1 MESLETEMARFEA
14 TAAPV
19 FAAMNR
25 AGRQLAERVV
35 LEYSFPWSLDE
46 VEFMVECAFNECAEI
61 IARYGSELSEIAGA
75 AFAEAFF
82 SRSVELAEAMGTSL
96 GNA

>member
-1 MESLETEMARFEA
+1 MENIEIEIARFEA

-19 FAAMNR
+19 FAAMDK

-46 VEFMVECAFNECAEI
+46 VEFMVECAFKECAEI
-61 IARYGSELSEIAGA
+61 IAPYGSGISEIAGA

-82 SRSVELAEAMGTSL
+82 NRSVELADAMGTSQ

>member
-1 MESLETEMARFEA
+1 MENIEIEIARFEA

-19 FAAMNR
+19 FAAMDK

-46 VEFMVECAFNECAEI
+46 VKFMVECAFKECAEI
-61 IARYGSELSEIAGA
+61 IAPYGSEVSEIAGA

-82 SRSVELAEAMGTSL
+82 TRSVELAEAMGASQ